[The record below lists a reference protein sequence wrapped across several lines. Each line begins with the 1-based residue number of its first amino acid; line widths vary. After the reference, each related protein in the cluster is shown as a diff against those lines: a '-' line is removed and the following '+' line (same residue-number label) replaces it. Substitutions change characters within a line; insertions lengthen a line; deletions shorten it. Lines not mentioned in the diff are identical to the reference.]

1 MDDVVASTSAELDV
15 SRLPTL
21 SFGNKGLM
29 WWGTLSFMVIEGWTL
44 GLTVMSYF
52 YVRQNFE
59 SWPPL
64 RTPHPSL
71 LIPTINLVVMLAS
84 LIPAWVA
91 AKRAKAFDQS
101 GTRMALA

>member
-1 MDDVVASTSAELDV
+1 MDDVMTRGTTSLDV
-15 SRLPTL
+15 SALPTVT
-21 SFGNKGLM
+21 FGRKGLM
-29 WWGTLSFMVIEGWTL
+29 WWGTVSFMVIEGWTL

-52 YVRQNFE
+52 YVRQNVE

-91 AKRAKAFDQS
+91 AKRAKAFDQ
-101 GTRMALA
+101 